1 MVVTVNPF
9 LNEIKV
15 SKRYSDEEVVLFY
28 QASDEWIAFS
38 FDGNDYDMH
47 FLYDRKL
54 EIAIYQIIDGDICY
68 ETSKKIKTVV
78 KY

>member
-28 QASDEWIAFS
+28 QASDEWIA
-38 FDGNDYDMH
+38 
-47 FLYDRKL
+47 
-54 EIAIYQIIDGDICY
+54 IYQIIDGDICY